1 LAFVKDGEE
10 KKKTKRRASE
20 TPKLAFVEDE

>member
-10 KKKTKRRASE
+10 KKKKKRRASE